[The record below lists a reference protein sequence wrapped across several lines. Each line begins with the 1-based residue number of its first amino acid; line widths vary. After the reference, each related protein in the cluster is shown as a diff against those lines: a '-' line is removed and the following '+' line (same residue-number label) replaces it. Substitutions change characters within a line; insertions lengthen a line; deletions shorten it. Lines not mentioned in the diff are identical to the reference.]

1 MTEQDPRD
9 HTGEADAIADGEI
22 VQHIPVS
29 VASFGLGICGLTIGV
44 MTWVPQLYLMMY
56 VSLPLALLLFLFTAF
71 LSLGAAA
78 EGEKAFLGVL
88 FAMAGVV
95 LPCIQLLVDPSHPWI
110 AGS

>member
-29 VASFGLGICGLTIGV
+29 VASLGLGLCGLGV
-44 MTWVPQLYLMMY
+44 GVLTYVPQLYLLAY
-56 VSLPLALLLFLFTAF
+56 VSLPLALLVFLVTAF

-78 EGEKAFLGVL
+78 EGEKAFVGVL
-88 FAMAGVV
+88 LSFAGVV
-95 LPCIQLLVDPSHPWI
+95 LCCVQLLMDPSHPWV
-110 AGS
+110 G

>member
-1 MTEQDPRD
+1 MKQEDPRD

-29 VASFGLGICGLTIGV
+29 LASLGLGICGLGV
-44 MTWVPQLYLMMY
+44 GIMTYVPQLYLVTY
-56 VSLPLALLLFLFTAF
+56 VSLPLALLVFLFTAF

-88 FAMAGVV
+88 FSLAGVV
-95 LPCIQLLVDPSHPWI
+95 LCCVQLLLDPSHPWV
-110 AGS
+110 A